1 MYDTYVLWKG
11 GRAVYCN
18 GLENRR
24 TERYREFESH
34 PFRQNFGKMAERPKA
49 LGC

>member
-1 MYDTYVLWKG
+1 M
-11 GRAVYCN
+11 VYTVTEKWQSLADCN

-34 PFRQNFGKMAERPKA
+34 PLRHFLLTANLINSE
-49 LGC
+49 